1 MGRASKE
8 MAMKKNL
15 IIAAVILLATV
26 WIALDTGVEA
36 MILFT

>member
-1 MGRASKE
+1 
-8 MAMKKNL
+8 MKKNL

>member
-1 MGRASKE
+1 

-26 WIALDTGVEA
+26 WITLDAGVEA
-36 MILFT
+36 MILLLERASTT